1 MCHGFGALTRKVG
14 EGCSSDFSKHTG
26 ESHVA
31 PQIFSKHT
39 GAVQN
44 TREPPPN
51 SKHTGAHP
59 KHTGAIFSKRPGI
72 FKTSEFFPRVLSEIF
87 ENSPHSCSPPPH
99 GPHPPEKAQFSGEE
113 PPFLIRTYP
122 SDRPPLTQNP
132 VKTRG
137 VDHLVILAEL

>member
-1 MCHGFGALTRKVG
+1 M
-14 EGCSSDFSKHTG
+14 
-26 ESHVA
+26 A

-99 GPHPPEKAQFSGEE
+99 GPHPPEKAQFPQKFRLKLE
-113 PPFLIRTYP
+113 PARFL
-122 SDRPPLTQNP
+122 QNP
-132 VKTRG
+132 SKFSAKVSHVLPPRPAGRG
-137 VDHLVILAEL
+137 EHLKLLKICSRALPLKNFG